1 MNITPT
7 LYQYQ
12 YGYQFPLILEFSATG
27 HDMFLFQCTYRIKE
41 EQVEVVYQLRRLSTL
56 VYNNSDISSAAKVK
70 DDIRSI
76 ESCRRQFI
84 CQHYGRSIER
94 SFNFHISVVI
104 IVRRL
109 VTATVVFDFESD
121 TEENFPKEQDGK
133 YNTSTA

>member
-1 MNITPT
+1 MYI
-7 LYQYQ
+7 Q
-12 YGYQFPLILEFSATG
+12 
-27 HDMFLFQCTYRIKE
+27 DK
-41 EQVEVVYQLRRLSTL
+41 RRAGRGSLPAQA
-56 VYNNSDISSAAKVK
+56 VKHYNNSDISSAAKVN

-94 SFNFHISVVI
+94 SFYFHISVVI

-121 TEENFPKEQDGK
+121 TEENSPKEQDGK